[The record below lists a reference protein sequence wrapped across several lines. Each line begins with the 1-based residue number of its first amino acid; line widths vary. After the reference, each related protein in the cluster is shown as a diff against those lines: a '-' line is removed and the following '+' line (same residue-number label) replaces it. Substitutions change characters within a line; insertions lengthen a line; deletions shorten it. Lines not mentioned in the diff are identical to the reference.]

1 MDLIWRDLSE
11 NDVRCR
17 RLQLYSETDPGTA
30 ATFAVRC
37 NNIIG
42 VTSEENFANDCMY
55 LVEGVFPDNHTLQ
68 QVEIHWSFLQN
79 LTLAERRALLQGVAS
94 IPSMQHISIRGGCS
108 NSTAPAVVPPA
119 AAEDGM
125 EDESDE
131 ASTSSTASPQHVSVL
146 NLNMLTLIPE
156 RAHATLTSLSIEV

>member
-42 VTSEENFANDCMY
+42 VTSEENFA
-55 LVEGVFPDNHTLQ
+55 DNHTLQ